1 MWQRSGR
8 HRAVRLAAWLLA
20 AAPLLRLAH
29 ASHGLSSSSSQ
40 PAAASSHDASI
51 ACIAAPR
58 HQPAAISQPA
68 SQPWLRWLL
77 ASIGRRQAAAASSRQ
92 AAVSAASWL

>member
-51 ACIAAPR
+51 ACIA
-58 HQPAAISQPA
+58 
-68 SQPWLRWLL
+68 
-77 ASIGRRQAAAASSRQ
+77 
-92 AAVSAASWL
+92 